1 MNYYRKLAEELE
13 QMHPRLYNDIGRQ
26 ICYLQGANFQT
37 PHTLQLLVTSVAKDL
52 FRSEITWSKIA
63 ALFAFTGGIAVDCVR
78 QGRPEYLPKI
88 MQNVVEVIEEDLV
101 TWINDNGGWVR
112 PKLTRTLIII
122 LYHFHLLF

>member
-1 MNYYRKLAEELE
+1 
-13 QMHPRLYNDIGRQ
+13 MHPRLYNDIGRQ

-101 TWINDNGGWVR
+101 TWINDNGGWVSS
-112 PKLTRTLIII
+112 KLTRTLIMI